1 MSLKVLLVDD
11 DKVAL
16 FLQRIII
23 LESKFTSDVETFS
36 NGMDTLAYLNTH
48 YQDGQEFFIFLDI
61 HMPGMNGWQLLEAI
75 NAQPYADQVF
85 VAMASSYSALPD
97 LAPAYGFRQLVYTF
111 EKPVTIEGCQEIMAL
126 PALKKHFI
134 ITG

>member
-11 DKVAL
+11 DKMAV
-16 FLQRIII
+16 FLQKIII
-23 LESKFTSDVETFS
+23 IDSNFSQEVETFS

-48 YQDGQEFFIFLDI
+48 YFQGDDFFIFLDI

-75 NAQPYADQVF
+75 NAQPYAGQVF

-97 LAPAYGFRQLVYTF
+97 MAPSQGFTQIVYTF
-111 EKPVTIEGCQEIMAL
+111 EKPVTLEACHEIMQL
-126 PALKKHFI
+126 PALKKYFA
-134 ITG
+134 TAD